1 YICSDIFDLS
11 LSMMALAAP
20 NNVCNNTLRVLQA
33 CNRLEVQCLWKN
45 VVSSEHFHGPDIV
58 DTNVSERSLV
68 ATAPLTNLA
77 LAVRMEPSLPSQ
89 LKGLYIMGDN
99 TECKGNTTVCA
110 EYNFDRHHGSKK
122 ACFIARIFR
131 NTMEESYSEHSQAQ
145 MVDSMGLV
153 SCDSYA
159 MAAAIDDAFVTVR
172 ATTWRGKLY
181 YSTNINDIKN
191 NSKKAL

>member
-1 YICSDIFDLS
+1 SNLTELERICREEWDKLPKYRVAK
-11 LSMMALAAP
+11 LVALYPRRVAA
-20 NNVCNNTLRVLQA
+20 VITD
-33 CNRLEVQCLWKN
+33 K
-45 VVSSEHFHGPDIV
+45 G
-58 DTNVSERSLV
+58 RSLV

-99 TECKGNTTVCA
+99 TECKGNTAVCA
-110 EYNFDRHHGSKK
+110 EYNFDRHHGSSLHRK

-131 NTMEESYSEHSQAQ
+131 NTMEESYSERSQAQ

-172 ATTWRGKLY
+172 KTH
-181 YSTNINDIKN
+181 
-191 NSKKAL
+191 KAFVMRKVNMERFEQLMS

>member
-1 YICSDIFDLS
+1 MIA
-11 LSMMALAAP
+11 MMALAAP

-33 CNRLEVQCLWKN
+33 CNRLEVQCAAKLILEN

-110 EYNFDRHHGSKK
+110 EYNFDRHHGSSLHQK

-172 ATTWRGKLY
+172 KTH
-181 YSTNINDIKN
+181 
-191 NSKKAL
+191 KAFVMRKVNMERFEQLMS

>member
-1 YICSDIFDLS
+1 MI
-11 LSMMALAAP
+11 
-20 NNVCNNTLRVLQA
+20 NVCNNTLRVLQA
-33 CNRLEVQCLWKN
+33 CNRLEN

-99 TECKGNTTVCA
+99 TECKGYDLFASGHTTSTSWCDGWLAQVS
-110 EYNFDRHHGSKK
+110 EK

-172 ATTWRGKLY
+172 ATTWRGAPEHIG
-181 YSTNINDIKN
+181 NIFSCLCI
-191 NSKKAL
+191 

>member
-1 YICSDIFDLS
+1 ELERICREEWDKLPKYRVAK
-11 LSMMALAAP
+11 LVALYP
-20 NNVCNNTLRVLQA
+20 R
-33 CNRLEVQCLWKN
+33 RLILEN

-99 TECKGNTTVCA
+99 TECKGNTAVSA
-110 EYNFDRHHGSKK
+110 YI

-131 NTMEESYSEHSQAQ
+131 NTMEESYSERSQAQ

-172 ATTWRGKLY
+172 KTH
-181 YSTNINDIKN
+181 
-191 NSKKAL
+191 KAFVMRKVNMERFEQLMS

>member
-1 YICSDIFDLS
+1 NLTELERICREEWDKL
-11 LSMMALAAP
+11 P
-20 NNVCNNTLRVLQA
+20 KYRVAKLVA
-33 CNRLEVQCLWKN
+33 
-45 VVSSEHFHGPDIV
+45 SEHFHGPDIV

-99 TECKGNTTVCA
+99 TECKGNTAVSA
-110 EYNFDRHHGSKK
+110 YI

-131 NTMEESYSEHSQAQ
+131 NTMEESYSERSQAQ

-172 ATTWRGKLY
+172 ATTWRGAPEHTV
-181 YSTNINDIKN
+181 TNINDIKN